1 MNEEDRLPAS
11 VSKAVKQE
19 KQLNYLMGELSDMQ
33 HLPGKGI
40 RLCDGFFE
48 QFLEIY
54 KDSGQYFKKSVFHP
68 ATAPSKN
75 VEISSGVSLRALSTN
90 PSGIGGTSTGS

>member
-11 VSKAVKQE
+11 VNKKAKKSE
-19 KQLNYLMGELSDMQ
+19 QLNYLMSELSDVQ

-40 RLCDGFFE
+40 RICDSFFE

-54 KDSGQYFKKSVFHP
+54 GDSGQYFKESVFHP
-68 ATAPSKN
+68 VTAPSKK
-75 VEISSGVSLRALSTN
+75 VEISSGGSLRALSTN

>member
-1 MNEEDRLPAS
+1 MNEEDRLPTS
-11 VSKAVKQE
+11 VSKEIKAKQFD
-19 KQLNYLMGELSDMQ
+19 YFMSELSDMQ

-40 RLCDGFFE
+40 LLCDRFFE

-54 KDSGQYFKKSVFHP
+54 GGSGQYSKESVFHP
-68 ATAPSKN
+68 VTAPSKK
-75 VEISSGVSLRALSTN
+75 VEISSGGSLRALSTN